1 MQSLESH
8 ISDFGNQGACSG
20 REGSIGPDSGRR
32 DFNPG
37 SMDDLAECFGAD
49 EVFGCDDGGDV
60 HVDTGG
66 DEAERG
72 ETRAGGHSG
81 QEMGLGE
88 LACDAYDHP
97 SDISAHL
104 VSPLMFAAG
113 PSRRLED
120 ETDMHV
126 VLEVERPWRILRA
139 SPEWLEEFDFAPHMV
154 LGRSL
159 AVIQGPATHGG
170 RFVELLETARWAKQ
184 AQGVIACYTRQGL
197 EGAYHL
203 RVHGVGDASDN
214 MTYRLSFMRCNGTSW
229 KIATA
234 DDGVAK
240 AVIEASE
247 PWRAVHVSHELAEL
261 YGLLPVEMLGRSLSV
276 VHGPKTDHGKWA
288 SLLHA
293 GASGLSS
300 CAALM
305 TSTRDCRE
313 LCTEV
318 TVMPVLSGDCSILH
332 VLLIFSPVD
341 ELASRQ
347 EPRAQRLPPAYNRG
361 APQLSLTH
369 TRQQDQI
376 ARLREDNS
384 MRAGMPKAVALQN
397 VEVMILIPT
406 STTPVMPPSVSDCPA
421 PMHLPQEY
429 ARAAHAQ
436 RWHELSLRHL
446 NQVYAGLQDAGL
458 QDAQDPGDGN
468 SSSASFQA
476 LAAARQV
483 PPVPR
488 HVPARHARPY
498 LPSFDFRPT
507 ASEHAMASVAYRM
520 QGSRLQGSRLAEHHA
535 SDGSVTRMPFAV
547 HGVGQDMGAMGRGAP
562 AFGHCDV
569 RDLDTQNVHGELH
582 ADERLLL
589 ARASLPPSRAPAG
602 YVSHAPASSSFAQ
615 HPSSTRGGVFEAAQM
630 GLFPVDA
637 TAPLGLASLAHTRYG
652 WEMSATLL
660 EQREEAF
667 GASSEPPDS
676 SHTGAFS

>member
-1 MQSLESH
+1 
-8 ISDFGNQGACSG
+8 
-20 REGSIGPDSGRR
+20 
-32 DFNPG
+32 
-37 SMDDLAECFGAD
+37 MDDLAECFGAD

-66 DEAERG
+66 DNAERG
-72 ETRAGGHSG
+72 ETRTGGQSG
-81 QEMGLGE
+81 HEMGLGE

-104 VSPLMFAAG
+104 VPPSTFAAG

-120 ETDMHV
+120 ETEMHV
-126 VLEVERPWRILRA
+126 VLAVERPWRILRA
-139 SPEWLEEFDFAPHMV
+139 SPEWLAEFDFAPHMV

-170 RFVELLETARWAKQ
+170 RFEELLETARWAKQ
-184 AQGVIACYTRQGL
+184 AQGVIACYTRQGQ

-203 RVHGVGDASDN
+203 RVHGLGDARDN
-214 MTYRLSFMRCNGTSW
+214 TTYRLSFTRCNGTSW

-240 AVIEASE
+240 AVIDASE
-247 PWRAVHVSHELAEL
+247 PWRAVHVSHELADL

-293 GASGLSS
+293 GALGLSPS
-300 CAALM
+300 AVLM
-305 TSTRDCRE
+305 TWTRDCRE

-332 VLLIFSPVD
+332 VLLIFSLVD

-347 EPRAQRLPPAYNRG
+347 EPRAQRLSLAHNRG
-361 APQLSLTH
+361 APLTH
-369 TRQQDQI
+369 TRHQDQI

-384 MRAGMPKAVALQN
+384 MRAGMPKGVALQN

-406 STTPVMPPSVSDCPA
+406 STTPVMRPSVSDCPA

-468 SSSASFQA
+468 SSSASYQA
-476 LAAARQV
+476 LAPARPV
-483 PPVPR
+483 PHVPR

-507 ASEHAMASVAYRM
+507 ASEHAMASVASRM
-520 QGSRLQGSRLAEHHA
+520 QGSRLAENHA
-535 SDGSVTRMPFAV
+535 SVGSVMRMPFAV
-547 HGVGQDMGAMGRGAP
+547 HGLGQEMGAMGRGAP

-569 RDLDTQNVHGELH
+569 RGLDAQNVHGELH

-589 ARASLPPSRAPAG
+589 ACAPLPPSRSPAG

-615 HPSSTRGGVFEAAQM
+615 HPSSIRGGVFEAAQM
-630 GLFPVDA
+630 SLLPVDA
-637 TAPLGLASLAHTRYG
+637 PAPLGLASLAHIRYG
-652 WEMSATLL
+652 WEMSAALM

-676 SHTGAFS
+676 SHTGTFIQCFFTLFECT